1 MNIFS
6 VLAAVGMLSLAGA
19 CGVLLGYLEQHWM
32 DRVDESDERGKHER
46 HPR

>member
-6 VLAAVGMLSLAGA
+6 VLAAVGMLSLAGM
-19 CGVLLGYLEQHWM
+19 CGVLFGYLEQHWM
-32 DRVDESDERGKHER
+32 DQVDERGKHER